1 MNLSVTSIDDSTCTS
16 MFSVLSE
23 TATSVLDSS
32 SSVSE
37 LKVSYALCLF
47 LNADDVTSL

>member
-1 MNLSVTSIDDSTCTS
+1 MYISI
-16 MFSVLSE
+16 FSVLFK
-23 TATSVLDSS
+23 TVISVLNLS

-47 LNADDVTSL
+47 LNADNMMSL